1 MKDDLMEDMKDAQEI
16 KKQKEERRRTK
27 EEMATWEFGKG
38 VYYSYMIFSLK
49 KPV

>member
-38 VYYSYMIFSLK
+38 VNK
-49 KPV
+49 KKGEKGSVRD

>member
-1 MKDDLMEDMKDAQEI
+1 MKENASIILRGLVAWCE
-16 KKQKEERRRTK
+16 KKCSDE
-27 EEMATWEFGKG
+27 